1 MGNHEFCSRCHASD
15 FHSGMTCEQAYPEKL
30 AQTQKETAQR
40 ERDRL
45 KARAACVKLVADL
58 RRKNIPAEL
67 EEHKLEHEDG
77 WSFPEVVIK
86 GYNMYGN
93 RRKAMS
99 WTNPNR
105 RRSLKEYDNF

>member
-30 AQTQKETAQR
+30 ARTNKERKRHEQ
-40 ERDRL
+40 DRL
-45 KARAACVKLVADL
+45 KARVEIEKIVAVL

-67 EEHKLEHEDG
+67 EESMGLDKIM
-77 WSFPEVVIK
+77 SFATVVVH
-86 GYNMYGN
+86 GHNLVGN
-93 RRKAMS
+93 RREAMH

-105 RRSLKEYDNF
+105 RRTSDYDNY